1 VKYHGV
7 LVTKGIRDAQNPNIE
22 IQITERRDLY
32 VSNNFNIQGGIRGEG
47 EMKSIDTRN
56 LSGGRK
62 VLFRI
67 YIATFILMAFTGFGQ
82 MPIFKR
88 YYVSDIPGMGWSA
101 DFYLTHYIHYI
112 GAIFLLG
119 LLSYVIMDFILSG
132 RKEFSLTYSAYVRI
146 AMLGGII
153 ITGIF
158 RVLKNLPDVVFSPG
172 FTLFIDISH
181 LGFMML
187 YLLMAVVFL
196 IMKSGWVVRR

>member
-1 VKYHGV
+1 
-7 LVTKGIRDAQNPNIE
+7 
-22 IQITERRDLY
+22 
-32 VSNNFNIQGGIRGEG
+32 
-47 EMKSIDTRN
+47 MKPIDTWKS
-56 LSGGRK
+56 SGGRK
-62 VLFRI
+62 VQFRV
-67 YIATFILMAFTGFGQ
+67 YTTAFILMAFTGFGQ

-88 YYVSDIPGMGWSA
+88 YYVSDIPGMGWSE

-119 LLSYVIMDFILSG
+119 LFAYVIMDFILSG

-153 ITGIF
+153 ITVIL

-187 YLLMAVVFL
+187 YLLMGIVFL

>member
-1 VKYHGV
+1 
-7 LVTKGIRDAQNPNIE
+7 
-22 IQITERRDLY
+22 
-32 VSNNFNIQGGIRGEG
+32 
-47 EMKSIDTRN
+47 MKPINTREFY
-56 LSGGRK
+56 SGRK
-62 VLFRI
+62 VLFRL
-67 YIATFILMAFTGFGQ
+67 YIAAFILMALTGFGQ

-119 LLSYVIMDFILSG
+119 LFFYVILDYVLSG
-132 RKEFSLTYSAYVRI
+132 RKGYRLTYSAYVRI
-146 AMLGGII
+146 AILGGMV

-158 RVLKNLPDVVFSPG
+158 RVLKNLPDVVFSPD